1 MLATTVALARA
12 LPEVWWS
19 GSFAALAMPLTLLG
33 CYLLWTKADLLL
45 FGVGTKAIRQI
56 STC

>member
-1 MLATTVALARA
+1 M
-12 LPEVWWS
+12 
-19 GSFAALAMPLTLLG
+19 TLLG

-45 FGVGTKAIRQI
+45 LGVGTLRQT